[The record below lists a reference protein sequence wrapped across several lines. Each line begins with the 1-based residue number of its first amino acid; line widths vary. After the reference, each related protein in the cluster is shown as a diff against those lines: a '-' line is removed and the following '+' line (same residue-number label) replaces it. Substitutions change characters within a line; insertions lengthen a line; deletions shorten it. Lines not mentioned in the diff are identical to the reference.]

1 VNFIHLLKKQPVRD
15 TLRGF
20 FLLFFTCLAS
30 TSPAQELRIPETLA
44 WQGIKSDG
52 RSAGYLYFTDALSD
66 SSGMLPLFTERVSV
80 PGSHSAVA
88 CRLEKEA
95 YRPCTPEENLLIARP
110 GTIGHE
116 IIPVITMGLERKQAM
131 AMVSFVPLRRMNNIT
146 GYEKLVSFELVVVT
160 SEGNEGAPA
169 APSYA
174 EHSALATGDWY
185 RLKLDSSGIY
195 RITRDDLLAYGL
207 DPSAIDPRNI
217 RIYGNGGQMLPEA
230 NFAERQDDLCE
241 NAIYVAGEDDG
252 VFDPQD
258 YILFYGNGPGYW
270 YYNSF
275 LQGYFEHKQNYY
287 SDSSCYFLT
296 ASLGPGKRI
305 ASVASLQEIPD
316 YFVTTFNDFTIHEN
330 DSVNLIRSGK
340 VWLGEKFGDVLSYDL
355 DFSLPGLDTSKT
367 IIMRLEFAGRM
378 DSSSWMRFYFNG
390 QFKDSVLITPVQYG
404 SNVYYRIKKKTI
416 ETLFPAE
423 TLRIT
428 LEFDPS
434 TPTSAAWLNYLTVN
448 YRRQLRFGGGQ
459 LLFRDI
465 NSLGYDK
472 KAKFILGN
480 SSGGIQIWDVTDFLD
495 PVNILADFNGSD
507 ITTFIRE
514 SADLRE
520 YIAFDGTY
528 FRSPVFGGRVANQ
541 DLHATGPF
549 DFVIISHPLFLEQ
562 ANRLAAIH
570 NLHDNMTVT
579 VVTPAL
585 IYNEFSSGI
594 QDVSA
599 LRDYVRMLYTRFP
612 GQEPRYLLLFGDGSH
627 DPKDRLQNNTNFIPT
642 FQTGNSNELASSM
655 VIDDYFG
662 FLDESEGY
670 EAQGILDIGIGR
682 LPVKT
687 PQEARAVVDKIEHY
701 LLMTPETSG
710 SWRNS
715 ICVLADDED
724 QNTHLEQA
732 EAICARLDTT
742 NTAINVNKI
751 YLDAYKQVPTPGGS
765 RYPEVNEDI
774 RKQIEQ
780 GALVMDYI
788 GHGGELGWAQEQ
800 ILNIGDIM
808 KWRNLDRLPAFFTA
822 TCEFS
827 RFDDPGITSAGELV
841 LLNDSGGGIA
851 LFTTTRLAYSMSNFA
866 LNDRFYEYFWQKIDG
881 GYPRMGDLVRLS
893 KPPQDNTVRNFV
905 LLGDPALRICYPDYN
920 VEVEEMN
927 NVYVHDV
934 QYADTLRALDEV
946 ILSGTVQ
953 DSSGYRVSGFTG
965 KLDLVLYDKRSLYL
979 TQENDPGL
987 SAMVSFTEQDRIIT
1001 RQKVSVNDGNFSCT
1015 FVVPRDIA
1023 YGYGPGKMSFYAASD
1038 NEDANGSFAEFL
1050 VGGIGANPPP
1060 DNAGPVIRLLINDT
1074 LFVEGGITNKD
1085 PLLIALLSDEH
1096 GINLSESGLGHQI
1109 VAWLDED
1116 YANPIVMNDFFIPET
1131 DNYKAGSLTYPFHD
1145 LADGLHTLTLKA
1157 WDVYNNPSE
1166 ATISFLINYKT
1177 PVATTGVFNFPN
1189 PFRDRTT
1196 FTFMHN
1202 KPGQQLDILL
1212 EIFDFSG
1219 KPVLTHRATLSSM
1232 QKTDFFTWDGSSGG
1246 NRLRQGLYLYTLTIT
1261 DPEGNV
1267 SKHTQKMVMLK

>member
-1 VNFIHLLKKQPVRD
+1 VNFILLLRKQPIRD
-15 TLRGF
+15 AFKGILV
-20 FLLFFTCLAS
+20 FLFTCLS
-30 TSPAQELRIPETLA
+30 LPLPAQDLRVPEALS
-44 WQGIKSDG
+44 WQGIKSHDP
-52 RSAGYLYFTDALSD
+52 SASYLYFSGAVSD
-66 SSGMLPLFTERVSV
+66 SSGLLPLYTEKFSLPLNHSVVS
-80 PGSHSAVA
+80 
-88 CRLEKEA
+88 CRLEKEVFQ
-95 YRPCTPEENLLIARP
+95 PCTPEENMLIARA
-110 GTIGHE
+110 GTPGHE
-116 IIPVITMGLERKQAM
+116 ISPAITTGMERKQAQ
-131 AMVSFVPLRRMNNIT
+131 AMVSLVPLRRMKEMT
-146 GYEKLVSFELVVVT
+146 GYEKLVSFELVLVT
-160 SEGNEGAPA
+160 SEGDEGTPDTS
-169 APSYA
+169 SYA
-174 EHSALATGDWY
+174 EHSVLATGDWY

-195 RITRDDLLAYGL
+195 RITRDDLQGYGL
-207 DPSAIDPRNI
+207 DPSTIDPRNI
-217 RIYGNGGQMLPEA
+217 RIYGNGGYMVPEA
-230 NFAERQDDLCE
+230 NFTGRQDDLYE
-241 NAIYVAGEDDG
+241 NAIYVAGEEDG

-258 YILFYGNGPGYW
+258 YILFYGSGTGYW
-270 YYNSF
+270 YYNTF
-275 LQGYFEHKQNYY
+275 LQGYFEHKQNFY

-305 ASVASLQEIPD
+305 ASEPSLQEIPD
-316 YFVTTFNDFTIHEN
+316 YYVTTFNDFFIHEN
-330 DSVNLIRSGK
+330 DDVNLIRSGK

-355 DFSLPGLDTSKT
+355 DFGLPGLDTSKV
-367 IIMRLEFAGRM
+367 IIMRSEFAGRM

-390 QFKDSVLITPVQYG
+390 QFRDSVLITPVQYG
-404 SNVYYRIKKKTI
+404 SNIYYRIKKKTI
-416 ETLFPAE
+416 ETLFPDE

-428 LEFDPS
+428 LEFDPT
-434 TPTSAAWLNYLTVN
+434 TPTSAAWLNYVTVN
-448 YRRQLRFGGGQ
+448 YRRQLRFDGGQ

-465 NSLGYDK
+465 NSFGYDK
-472 KAKFILGN
+472 KAKFILSN
-480 SSGGIQIWDVTDFLD
+480 SSAGVQIWDVTDFLD
-495 PVNILADFNGSD
+495 PVNILADFNGNG
-507 ITTFIRE
+507 ITTFVRE
-514 SADLRE
+514 AGELRE

-528 FRSPVFGGRVANQ
+528 FRRPVFGGRVANQ

-549 DFVIISHPLFLEQ
+549 DFVIISHPLFMEQ
-562 ANRLAAIH
+562 ANRLASIH
-570 NLHDNMTVT
+570 SLHDNLSVT

-599 LRDYVRMLYTRFP
+599 LRDYVRMLYNRFP

-655 VIDDYFG
+655 VIDDFFG

-687 PQEARAVVDKIEHY
+687 PEEAKTVVDKIERY
-701 LLMTPETSG
+701 LQQAPENSG
-710 SWRNS
+710 PWRNS

-732 EAICARLDTT
+732 EVICARLDTT
-742 NTAINVNKI
+742 NRAINVNKI

-765 RYPEVNEDI
+765 RYPDVNADI
-774 RKQIEQ
+774 SKQIEL

-808 KWRNLDRLPAFFTA
+808 KWRNFDRLPAFFTA

-866 LNDRFYEYFWQKIDG
+866 LNDRFYEYFWQKTDD

-905 LLGDPALRICYPDYN
+905 LLGDPALRIGYPDYE
-920 VEVEEMN
+920 VKVEEVN
-927 NVYVHDV
+927 NVFVHDV
-934 QYADTLRALDEV
+934 QYPDTLRALEEV
-946 ILSGTVQ
+946 TLSGTVQ
-953 DSSGYRVSGFTG
+953 DSAGYRVSGFTG

-979 TQENDPGL
+979 TQENDPGV
-987 SAMVSFTEQDRIIT
+987 SPMVNFTEQDRIIT
-1001 RQKVSVNDGNFSCT
+1001 RQKVSVNNGNFSCT

-1023 YGYGPGKMSFYAASD
+1023 YGYGPGKMSFYAASG
-1038 NEDANGSFAEFL
+1038 NEDASGSFAEFL
-1050 VGGIGANPPP
+1050 VGGISNNPTP
-1060 DNAGPVIRLLINDT
+1060 DNEGPVISLFINDT
-1074 LFVEGGITNKD
+1074 GFVQGGITNKD
-1085 PLLIALLSDEH
+1085 PLLIARLSDEH

-1131 DNYKAGSLTYPFHD
+1131 DNNKAGSLTYPFYD

-1157 WDVYNNPSE
+1157 WAVYNNPSE

-1177 PVATTGVFNFPN
+1177 PVVTTGVFNFPN

-1196 FTFMHN
+1196 FTFLHN

-1219 KPVLTHRATLSSM
+1219 KPILTHRATLSSM
-1232 QKTDFFTWDGSSGG
+1232 QKSDFFTWDGSSGG
-1246 NRLRQGLYLYTLTIT
+1246 NRLRQGLYLYTVTIT